1 MKTIEVK
8 PSSIAQSLTS
18 IGKTIRT
25 AGVVISIA
33 VFCYSLY
40 LMMDYDDGGGML
52 LLYAIL
58 LLASSLAFGYIC
70 SGLGELVQ
78 NSNTQLQIQKFELKK
93 QGIEIVEELPKDVIS
108 NEEIL

>member
-8 PSSIAQSLTS
+8 SSSIAQSLTS

-25 AGVVISIA
+25 VGVVISIA

-40 LMMDYDDGGGML
+40 LMMDYEDGGGLL

-58 LLASSLAFGYIC
+58 
-70 SGLGELVQ
+70 
-78 NSNTQLQIQKFELKK
+78 
-93 QGIEIVEELPKDVIS
+93 
-108 NEEIL
+108 